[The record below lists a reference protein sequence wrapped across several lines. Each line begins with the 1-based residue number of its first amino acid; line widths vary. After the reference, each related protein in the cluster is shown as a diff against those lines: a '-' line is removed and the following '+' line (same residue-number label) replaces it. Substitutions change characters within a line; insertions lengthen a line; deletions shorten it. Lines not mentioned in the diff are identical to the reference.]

1 MDALYTRFLA
11 PAIPAALFAVG
22 GYFLIRLRFFFC
34 LHPRRALRKMY
45 GGKQPRQAF
54 TAVCLALGGT
64 MGVGNIT
71 GVALALLVGGAGAV
85 FWMLVAAFFAMA
97 VKYAEVV
104 LAMDTRERRADG
116 TFRGGAPY
124 YMRPVGRRHG
134 FLSLLFSLLCI
145 VCSVFQG
152 SILQGNAVGEAVH
165 VAFGA
170 EPGIPGVALS
180 IAALILLLFCRP
192 LLGRV
197 CALLVPLAT
206 VLYLF
211 LCLAVLIVHRGALG
225 GACLAVLH
233 GALTPA
239 AGAGGFLGFFTSEA
253 LRVGCA
259 RGLLSNEAGC
269 GTAPLAHITA
279 EGSTPA
285 GQGLCGVFE
294 VFLDTAVVCTLTALA
309 CLTSGVRGSPDAPFS
324 YVADAVGTVFGR
336 AAMPLV
342 TVAVTGFAFA
352 TVLSWAFYGLS
363 CLDTLTRSAPVRVA
377 YLVLYCGGLIV
388 GCVSAP
394 KSVFRAID
402 ILLAVMTLINLAALI
417 KKADRVVTLSAE
429 EGLLVSRRRA
439 DAPARAPRA
448 ESAAQ
453 YRP

>member
-1 MDALYTRFLA
+1 MEALYTHFLA
-11 PAIPAALFAVG
+11 PAVPAALFSVG

-34 LHPRRALRKMY
+34 LHPRRVLKKLY

-71 GVALALLVGGAGAV
+71 GVALALLVGGAGAI

-97 VKYAEVV
+97 VKYAEVA

-116 TFRGGAPY
+116 TYRGGAPY
-124 YMRPVGRRHG
+124 YMRPRGRRHG
-134 FLSLLFSLLCI
+134 VLSLLFSLFCI

-152 SILQGNAVGEAVH
+152 SVLQGNAVGEALH
-165 VAFGA
+165 VTFGV

-180 IAALILLLFCRP
+180 IAALVLLLFCQP

-197 CALLVPLAT
+197 CAVLVPLST

-211 LCLAVLIVHRGALG
+211 LCFSVLVTHHGALGAACLSILRGALS
-225 GACLAVLH
+225 
-233 GALTPA
+233 PA
-239 AGAGGFLGFFTSEA
+239 AGAGGVLGFLTSDA

-269 GTAPLAHITA
+269 GTAPLAHVTA
-279 EGSTPA
+279 EGTTPA
-285 GQGLCGVFE
+285 GQGLFGILE
-294 VFLDTAVVCTLTALA
+294 VFLDTVVVCTLTALA
-309 CLTSGVRGSPDAPFS
+309 CLTSGAVGSAEAPFS
-324 YVADAVGTVFGR
+324 YVAAAVGTVFGR

-342 TVAVTGFAFA
+342 TVAVAGFAFA

-363 CLDTLTRSAPVRVA
+363 CLDTLSGAAPVRVA
-377 YLVLYCGGLIV
+377 YLVLYCGGLVV
-388 GCVSAP
+388 GCISTP
-394 KSVFRAID
+394 KSVFSSID
-402 ILLAVMTLINLAALI
+402 VLLAAMTLINLAVLI
-417 KKADRVVTLSAE
+417 KKADRVVALSAE
-429 EGLLVSRRRA
+429 EGLLVSRKRA
-439 DAPARAPRA
+439 GAPARVPPK